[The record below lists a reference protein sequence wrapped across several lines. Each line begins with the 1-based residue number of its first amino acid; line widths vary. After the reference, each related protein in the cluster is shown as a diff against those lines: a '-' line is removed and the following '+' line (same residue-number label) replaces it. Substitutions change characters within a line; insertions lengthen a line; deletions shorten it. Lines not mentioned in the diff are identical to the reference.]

1 MFTFVSFGNFGP
13 LPFGQLCGGTEQ
25 LEEKDGIASRETRK
39 GNIVYCLGKQTR
51 IISDKVLYR
60 LDFVGNMTVG
70 EIEIQSA
77 HSGIP

>member
-1 MFTFVSFGNFGP
+1 MSVYFCFFGNFGP

-51 IISDKVLYR
+51 ADYKRQS
-60 LDFVGNMTVG
+60 F
-70 EIEIQSA
+70 IEI
-77 HSGIP
+77 GFRGKYDCGGN